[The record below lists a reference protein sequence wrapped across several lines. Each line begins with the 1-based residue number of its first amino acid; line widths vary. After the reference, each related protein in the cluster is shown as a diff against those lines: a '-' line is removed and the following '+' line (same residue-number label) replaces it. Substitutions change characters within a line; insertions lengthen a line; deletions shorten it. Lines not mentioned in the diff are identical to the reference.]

1 MAINVLTRE
10 KSGVII
16 LSVSG
21 RVTLGEGATLL
32 RDRIRQL
39 SNSGQKKILLD
50 LADLTYL
57 DSSGIGALVSSFAT
71 VRNQGG
77 HLKLLKLSK
86 RVQDLLLLTKL
97 YTVFEVFEDE
107 PAAIGSFA
115 ETEEAAL
122 HR

>member
-1 MAINVLTRE
+1 MSVSVTTRE

-16 LSVSG
+16 LGVAG

-50 LADLTYL
+50 LSDLTYL

-77 HLKLLKLSK
+77 HLKLVKLSK
-86 RVQDLLLLTKL
+86 RIQDLLILTKL

-107 PAAIGSFA
+107 QTAIGSFA
-115 ETEEAAL
+115 EAEAASV
-122 HR
+122 HN